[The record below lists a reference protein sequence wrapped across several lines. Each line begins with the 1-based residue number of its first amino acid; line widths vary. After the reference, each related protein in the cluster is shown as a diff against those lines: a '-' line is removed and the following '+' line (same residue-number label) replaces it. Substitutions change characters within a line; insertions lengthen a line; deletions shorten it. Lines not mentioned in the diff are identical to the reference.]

1 MSNMAKF
8 SKAGKRKGIGTKP
21 VPFLLPVGG
30 NGKEVKGY
38 EQTTGSAYGCPGK
51 GDPEEA

>member
-1 MSNMAKF
+1 MS
-8 SKAGKRKGIGTKP
+8 KRKGIGIDLMS
-21 VPFLLPVGG
+21 FLLPVGG
-30 NGKEVKGY
+30 KGKEVKDY